1 MIDIKEYVENVLL
14 TAVQAV
20 FPSVDKLIYRRYDR
34 PTFRRWD
41 AVYIELTD
49 DNPTSC
55 GKLITLDVTG
65 MDIEGIKR
73 TVTEKLNC
81 SIPKHPIAAT
91 EYGHGVC
98 PRCKTLI
105 TEKYASHCSWCSQA
119 IDWRK

>member
-1 MIDIKEYVENVLL
+1 MADIKEYVEKTLK
-14 TAVQAV
+14 TALQAV
-20 FPSVDKLIYRRYDR
+20 FPSVVQLLYERYSE
-34 PTFRRWD
+34 PAFRRWD
-41 AVYIELTD
+41 AVYIELAED
-49 DNPTSC
+49 SEHRC
-55 GKLITLDVTG
+55 GKYITVDVTG
-65 MDIEGIKR
+65 LDTEGIKR

-81 SIPKHPIAAT
+81 SIPKRPIAAT